1 MKPAC
6 LSASLALS
14 VLAANA
20 QGAILHVDNNPKDA
34 ANPPAG
40 APVFETIQA
49 AVDAAVHGDHVL
61 VYPGVYTS
69 DTFEVV
75 NLRGKQIVLE
85 AAVQGDYADV
95 STFAT
100 LDGEDA
106 RRCIVASFHETQATV
121 VRGLR
126 IWRGRG
132 PQGAGMSVVDASPR
146 IENVWFQSNVA
157 TGGAA
162 SGGGL
167 RLENSFSFVQGCR
180 FEGNSATQAGGGV
193 FSIESPVV
201 MQGCE
206 FINNIASQM
215 GGGIYNAVGFMS
227 LTDCSFR
234 GNKAPRGGGL
244 YTRDD
249 ASVVS
254 DCWFRDTSR
263 GSTCPAQPD
272 GGLGACAVDSRVAFV
287 RSHFLNLT
295 ASWYCWGGPGYLGAG
310 LLVAGASADVRVEDC
325 EFRSNRVVGDPG
337 RGGAIAVGEPGNTR
351 GTVRILG
358 SAFSSNSSDLDG
370 GAIAM
375 QSSDVLAIDGLNGVP
390 TSFESNAAAWRGG
403 AIVVNADFI
412 LESTLLL
419 DDSRFNAN
427 RADGAGGAIWIHQG
441 GYGPA
446 TSRILTDS
454 VFTSNVAPTGG
465 AIHLEGANYQ
475 TQLGHTA
482 FCNNV
487 SNDVQGSFT
496 GIEGKPN
503 CFTNACQDSNG
514 NGVPDTCET
523 QAVDCNGNG
532 IDDDEELAG
541 NDVNND
547 RVPDVCQPNLTFA
560 GLSTEIVPIEG
571 QVPGLPSSA
580 VCWRVYATFRDR
592 PNASPPLLAED
603 ATVTA
608 IYGNAIHG
616 LFVQSQGGLYQA
628 LAPNPD
634 GKGPPVHVNTSED
647 MPCGNETLR
656 YDSYLTID
664 AQCRSQGNV
673 QLTPQLS
680 FDNFNAP
687 LNSYFGTD
695 NGALFVYPSDPA
707 SRAGTDRKV
716 LLMQLTT
723 KSLARPTGS
732 INLRGRVSISD
743 VEVWDAFSLP
753 IPAPVVT
760 AAVDCNGNGTH
771 DALDIAAGVARD
783 CNVDGIP
790 DSCQS
795 AGLANDC
802 DGDGVPDACEILAG
816 TQTDNDANGIPDSCE
831 CQGDVDRNGAVNV
844 DDLLEVFAT
853 WGITGSGLPADV
865 DGNGVVGP
873 GDIALVLAGWGIC
886 L

>member
-6 LSASLALS
+6 LSASVVLS
-14 VLAANA
+14 VLAVNA
-20 QGAILHVDNNPKDA
+20 QGATLHVDNNPKDA

-49 AVDAAVHGDHVL
+49 AVDAAAHGDHVL

-85 AAVQGDYADV
+85 AAVQGDFADV

-100 LDGEDA
+100 LDGENA
-106 RRCIVASFHETQATV
+106 RRCIVASLHETQATV

-132 PQGAGMSVVDASPR
+132 PQGAGMSVIDASPR
-146 IENVWFQSNVA
+146 IENVWFQANEA

-167 RLENSFSFVQGCR
+167 RLENSFSVVQGCR
-180 FEGNSATQAGGGV
+180 FEGNRATQAGGGV
-193 FSIESPVV
+193 FSVESPAVI
-201 MQGCE
+201 QKCD
-206 FINNIASQM
+206 FLNNIADQM
-215 GGGIYNAVGFMS
+215 GGGIYNAVGSMS
-227 LTDCSFR
+227 LTSCSFR

-249 ASVVS
+249 ASDVTG
-254 DCWFRDTSR
+254 CEFRDSVWTDYCSAI
-263 GSTCPAQPD
+263 PE
-272 GGLGACAVDSRVAFV
+272 GGLGAYASDSRVAFADCV
-287 RSHFLNLT
+287 FRGLRSHANCG
-295 ASWYCWGGPGYLGAG
+295 YPGYHGTG
-310 LLVAGASADVRVEDC
+310 LLVSGASSDVNVVSC
-325 EFRSNRVVGDPG
+325 EFRDNSSYGDG

-351 GTVRILG
+351 GTVRIFG
-358 SAFSSNSSDLDG
+358 STFSNNWSDLDG

-375 QSSDVLAIDGLNGVP
+375 QSSDLLAIDGLNGVR
-390 TSFESNAAAWRGG
+390 TSFETNHAAWRGG

-412 LESTLLL
+412 GQSTLLL

-427 RADGAGGAIWIHQG
+427 GAGAAGGAIWINQS

-446 TSRILTDS
+446 TSRILTDA
-454 VFTSNVAPTGG
+454 VFTYNTAATGG
-465 AIHLEGANYQ
+465 AIHLQGASYR

-482 FCNNV
+482 FCGNV
-487 SNDVQGSFT
+487 SNDVQGSFSE
-496 GIEGKPN
+496 IQGKPN
-503 CFTNACQDSNG
+503 CFTNACQDSNS

-523 QAVDCNGNG
+523 QAMDCNGNG

-547 RVPDVCQPNLTFA
+547 RVPDDCQPNLTFA

-580 VCWRVYATFRDR
+580 VCWRLYATFRDR
-592 PNASPPLLAED
+592 PNASPPLFAED

-608 IYGNAIHG
+608 IYGNAMHG

-647 MPCGNETLR
+647 MPCGNQALR

-664 AQCRSQGNV
+664 AQCRSQGNL

-680 FDNFNAP
+680 FDSFNAP
-687 LNSYFGTD
+687 TNSYFGTD

-732 INLRGRVSISD
+732 VNLRGRVSISG

-753 IPAPVVT
+753 IPAPAVT
-760 AAVDCNGNGTH
+760 AAVDCNGNGNH
-771 DALDIAAGVARD
+771 DALDIASGLARD

-790 DSCQS
+790 DSCQGG
-795 AGLANDC
+795 GLANDC
-802 DGDGVPDACEILAG
+802 DGDGIPDACEILAG
-816 TQTDNDANGIPDSCE
+816 TATDNDGNGIPDSCE

-844 DDLLEVFAT
+844 DDLLEVFAN
-853 WGITGSGLPADV
+853 WGMTGSGLPADV